1 MHYSVAELTDINT
14 LATIAIALIAYFQLS
29 AWVATQKAQN
39 LQHRQWATLQTCD
52 RYDSD
57 PIIREAL
64 SLIRAHKYN
73 YLLNGQIKT
82 SKKYSYDLDGAVV
95 SLMNYFDSIA
105 IGLRQNLYVEEIV
118 REHLEGIIRAQIEDI
133 KGFSDTEVE
142 KRVGRFDKDF
152 SRTLALLEK
161 WNAKNPKSE

>member
-1 MHYSVAELTDINT
+1 MHYSVAELTDIST

-64 SLIRAHKYN
+64 ALIRAHK
-73 YLLNGQIKT
+73 NGYSLDEQT
-82 SKKYSYDLDGAVV
+82 QESVKYSYDLDAAVV

-105 IGLRQNLYVEEIV
+105 IGLKQNLYVEEIV
-118 REHLEGIIRAQIEDI
+118 REHLEGIIRTHIKDI
-133 KGFSDTEVE
+133 KEFSDPEVIKRVE
-142 KRVGRFDKDF
+142 KFHEEF
-152 SRTLALLEK
+152 SRTLALIEK
-161 WNAKNPKSE
+161 WEAKK